1 MTEQIVD
8 IMEANMPVSS
18 DVAAVARSAGGAAG
32 GEAAGRV
39 VGSLRSNLSRKVDKS
54 GVGQISML
62 NLSNEVKEALTGGSV
77 AVVGED
83 CVGVRQ
89 FVPALKV
96 LYSRV
101 ATRLS
106 FTGNTGTRWVVGSS
120 GSASRTEVMGWSSAS
135 IDVSGG
141 ELVRVRLLRGN
152 GTGACV
158 IVTDASLKSLVQACD
173 GGASGEH
180 EWHDVWV
187 NVPTG
192 GAHLLVNAWN
202 AAEFNQTVDVL
213 VEDWTLDAPVHDV
226 MDDYGAVADFRHG
239 LLADRDSL
247 VLTLGASSYNK
258 GFGFQNSS
266 SSPNGGM
273 ITSGWM
279 ESASNR
285 VLIHVAGAMS
295 LQQASIQI
303 NVRTS
308 THSSN
313 TYRNIHS
320 FTGPVFDE
328 WVLFDAASYAVYE
341 DMQSFRV
348 LVNATKGTGWCRI
361 DRLEVADLG
370 AGGVRGHALY
380 RPRLDEQLQAIFDR
394 LDQIDADTDT
404 GGGTAEGAGTLVA
417 PDGSKWS
424 LTVDADG
431 TLGTVGHTPSNILF
445 MGNSLLLGMAGS
457 AEGTGK
463 GFGMCASSKDKD
475 WASIVGAA
483 ITAKNSGA
491 EFDRLHCAAFEQAET
506 DQVAQ
511 EYITT
516 NQNRWSGKDLVILQ
530 IGDNANNDTRRA
542 TFARNLPKLVASI
555 RAGSPSARVILLG
568 IWFTNDTNVRTMQE
582 TAAAYG
588 CGLVRIDDLNV
599 KANQATEGQ
608 LITYPDG
615 TTTTAPAKWVT
626 HPGDQGMQ
634 AIADRIIQTLDM

>member
-1 MTEQIVD
+1 MAEQIVD
-8 IMEANMPVSS
+8 IMEANMPASS
-18 DVAAVARSAGGAAG
+18 DVVAVARSAAGAVALD
-32 GEAAGRV
+32 A
-39 VGSLRSNLSRKVDKS
+39 LSGKVDKT
-54 GVGQISML
+54 GVGQVSMQ
-62 NLSNEVKEALTGGSV
+62 NLSQEVKEALTGGSV

-101 ATRLS
+101 VDKLP
-106 FTGNTGTRWVVGSS
+106 FTANAGTRWVLGSS
-120 GSASRTEVMGWSSAS
+120 GSAVRTEVMGWSSAS

-152 GTGACV
+152 GSGACV
-158 IVTDASLKSLVQACD
+158 IVTDSSLKPLVQACD
-173 GGASGEH
+173 GGTGGEH
-180 EWHDVWV
+180 EWRDVWV
-187 NVPTG
+187 DVPAG

-202 AAEFNQTVDVL
+202 SAEVNQMVDVL

-226 MDDYGAVADFRHG
+226 MDDYGAVGDWTHG

-247 VLTLGASSYNK
+247 VRTFGASPYNK
-258 GFGFQNSS
+258 GSGFQNSS
-266 SSPNGGM
+266 SNPNGGM

-303 NVRTS
+303 NIRTNAGA
-308 THSSN
+308 TN

-320 FTGPVFDE
+320 FTDPVFDE

-348 LVNATKGTGWCRI
+348 MVNATRGTGWCRI

-404 GGGTAEGAGTLVA
+404 GGGTPTLVA

-431 TLGTVGHTPSNILF
+431 TLGTVGHTPSNVLF

-457 AEGTGK
+457 ADGTGS

-506 DQVAQ
+506 DQAAQ

-530 IGDNANNDTRRA
+530 IGDNANNDARRA
-542 TFARNLPKLVASI
+542 TFARNLPRLVASI

-599 KANQATEGQ
+599 KANQATAGQ

-615 TTTTAPAKWVT
+615 TTANAPAKWVT
-626 HPGDQGMQ
+626 HPGDQGMK